1 MSNDPKADKTDQ
13 ESMKRILGGTT
24 FKTFFDGP
32 EAEALAR
39 KADPIESAIAADAM
53 KGRPAARCETLI
65 LKALLKALPD
75 GLTNHQICAE
85 TGLPWGSAT
94 PRIKPLRVAGLIED
108 RMIDGHPVRR
118 YDTRT
123 PSRVWFL
130 TPAGVEE
137 ASRE

>member
-1 MSNDPKADKTDQ
+1 MSNDPKADK
-13 ESMKRILGGTT
+13 
-24 FKTFFDGP
+24 
-32 EAEALAR
+32 AEALAR
-39 KADPIESAIAADAM
+39 KADPVESAIAADAM

-118 YDTRT
+118 YDSRT

-137 ASRE
+137 ANRE